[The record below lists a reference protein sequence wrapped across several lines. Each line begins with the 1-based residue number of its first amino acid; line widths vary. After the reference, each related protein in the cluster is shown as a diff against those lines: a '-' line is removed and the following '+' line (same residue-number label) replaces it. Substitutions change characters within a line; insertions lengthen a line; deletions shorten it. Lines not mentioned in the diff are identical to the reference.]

1 MDPATVTL
9 DDALKLLGLPRVVG
23 VDPESGDEVLAQ
35 NGRYGPY
42 LKKGKDTRSLETE
55 EQIFTIT
62 MDEAQALYAQPKKG
76 RRGSATTLKELGEDP
91 QTTKDISVKDG
102 RYGPYVTDGETNASL
117 PRGDNPEDM
126 TLERATEMLA
136 EKRAK
141 GPAKRKRTKKTTARR
156 KPTKK
161 KTTTK
166 TTKKKTT

>member
-1 MDPATVTL
+1 
-9 DDALKLLGLPRVVG
+9 
-23 VDPESGDEVLAQ
+23 
-35 NGRYGPY
+35 
-42 LKKGKDTRSLETE
+42 
-55 EQIFTIT
+55 
-62 MDEAQALYAQPKKG
+62 
-76 RRGSATTLKELGEDP
+76 LKELGEDP

-117 PRGDNPEDM
+117 PRGENPEDM

-141 GPAKRKRTKKTTARR
+141 GPVKRKQTKKTTARR
-156 KPTKK
+156 RSTKK